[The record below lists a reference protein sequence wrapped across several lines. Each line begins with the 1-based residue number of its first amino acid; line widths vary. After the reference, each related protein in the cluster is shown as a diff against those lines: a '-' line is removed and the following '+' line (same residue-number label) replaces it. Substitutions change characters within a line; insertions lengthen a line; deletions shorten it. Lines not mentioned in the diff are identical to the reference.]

1 MVTVR
6 FLSENKNIGRNLY
19 AGFVVMNKA
28 NAQVGF
34 HQTIL
39 PIYLI
44 VMKFTLQFCFLCVLF
59 FLFPNHSKA
68 QLLNDPTTLK
78 LVQKGLDH
86 IYNYEYAE
94 ANVILNQVEKKYPN
108 HPVSYILDSF
118 VMYWQYLP
126 IKDNPVKSKE
136 YVSKLNQCLE
146 AITKKYG
153 KDSKDP
159 EAVFY
164 TIVARGYIAMMY
176 NYNGELMSA
185 AGEAKKAYNALIT
198 GLKLTER
205 NPEFYFTSGMY
216 NYYVELYPE
225 DHAMVKPL
233 MLFFKNGDKAL
244 GLKQI
249 DIATRQGVITKAE
262 ACFYL
267 SHIYLEHETNFPKAL
282 TYSQKLVNWYPEN
295 HIFNMVNTET
305 LLLTGRF
312 DEAAKGMEK
321 LKANTKGFYP
331 IAYNTFQGIIYE
343 KSNKNDSAAQ
353 RSYLAALKT
362 PHDDQYTREYYA
374 MSYAGLARIASRAGD
389 KSKAKDYYKKALEKA
404 EYRSIIK
411 EAKAYK

>member
-1 MVTVR
+1 MLRWDSTKP
-6 FLSENKNIGRNLY
+6 FTPL
-19 AGFVVMNKA
+19 
-28 NAQVGF
+28 
-34 HQTIL
+34 
-39 PIYLI
+39 YLI
-44 VMKFTLQFCFLCVLF
+44 IMKFTLRFILLILLF
-59 FLFPNHSKA
+59 FVPLKPSKA
-68 QLLNDPTTLK
+68 QLLNDAASLK
-78 LVQKGLDH
+78 LIQKGLDH

-126 IKDNPVKSKE
+126 IKDNPAKSKE
-136 YVSKLNQCLE
+136 YIAKLNQCLD

-153 KDSKDP
+153 KNSTDP

-185 AGEAKKAYNALIT
+185 AGEAKKAYNALTT
-198 GLKLTER
+198 GLKLTEK

-233 MLFFKNGDKAL
+233 MIFFKNGDKAL
-244 GLKQI
+244 GLKQV
-249 DIATRQGVITKAE
+249 DIATRQGVITRAE

-267 SHIYLEHETNFPKAL
+267 SHIYLEHETNFAKAQS
-282 TYSQKLVNWYPEN
+282 YSQKLVDWYPKN
-295 HIFNMVNTET
+295 QIFNMVNTEA

-312 DEAAKGMEK
+312 DQAEKGLNM

-331 IAYNTFQGIIYE
+331 VAYNTFQGIVYE
-343 KSNKNDSAAQ
+343 KSTKNDSAAQ
-353 RSYLAALKT
+353 KSYLAALRT

-374 MSYAGLARIASRAGD
+374 MSYAGLARIANRAGN
-389 KSKAKDYYKKALEKA
+389 KVKAKEYYKKALEKA
-404 EYRSIIK
+404 EYKSIVK
-411 EAKAYK
+411 EAKGYK

>member
-1 MVTVR
+1 MLRWDSTKP
-6 FLSENKNIGRNLY
+6 FIPLS
-19 AGFVVMNKA
+19 
-28 NAQVGF
+28 
-34 HQTIL
+34 
-39 PIYLI
+39 LI
-44 VMKFTLQFCFLCVLF
+44 VMKFTLRFILLTIF
-59 FLFPNHSKA
+59 FFVASKPADA
-68 QLLNDPTTLK
+68 QLLNDAASLK
-78 LVQKGLDH
+78 LIQKGLDH
-86 IYNYEYAE
+86 IYNYEYTE

-126 IKDNPVKSKE
+126 IKDNPTKSKE
-136 YVSKLNQCLE
+136 YIAKLNQCLD

-153 KDSKDP
+153 KNSTDP

-185 AGEAKKAYNALIT
+185 AGEAKKAYNALTT

-233 MLFFKNGDKAL
+233 MIFFKNGNKAL

-249 DIATRQGVITKAE
+249 DIATRHGVITRAE

-267 SHIYLEHETNFPKAL
+267 SHIYMEHETNFPKAL
-282 TYSQKLVNWYPEN
+282 TYSQKLADWYPKN
-295 HIFNMVNTET
+295 QIFNMVNTEA
-305 LLLTGRF
+305 LLLTGKYYQA
-312 DEAAKGMEK
+312 EKGMNM
-321 LKANTKGFYP
+321 LKANTRGFYP

-343 KSNKNDSAAQ
+343 KSAKNDSAAQ
-353 RSYLAALKT
+353 RSYLTALKT

-374 MSYAGLARIASRAGD
+374 MSYSGLARIANRAGN
-389 KSKAKDYYKKALEKA
+389 KAKAREYYKKALEKA
-404 EYRSIIK
+404 EYKSIVK
-411 EAKAYK
+411 EAKEFK

>member
-1 MVTVR
+1 
-6 FLSENKNIGRNLY
+6 
-19 AGFVVMNKA
+19 
-28 NAQVGF
+28 
-34 HQTIL
+34 
-39 PIYLI
+39 
-44 VMKFTLQFCFLCVLF
+44 
-59 FLFPNHSKA
+59 
-68 QLLNDPTTLK
+68 
-78 LVQKGLDH
+78 
-86 IYNYEYAE
+86 
-94 ANVILNQVEKKYPN
+94 
-108 HPVSYILDSF
+108 
-118 VMYWQYLP
+118 
-126 IKDNPVKSKE
+126 
-136 YVSKLNQCLE
+136 
-146 AITKKYG
+146 
-153 KDSKDP
+153 
-159 EAVFY
+159 
-164 TIVARGYIAMMY
+164 MMY

-282 TYSQKLVNWYPEN
+282 TYSQKLVSWYPQN

-305 LLLTGRF
+305 LLLTGHF
-312 DEAAKGMEK
+312 EEAAKGMEK

-331 IAYNTFQGIIYE
+331 IAYNTFQGIIHE
-343 KSNKNDSAAQ
+343 KSHKNDSAAQ
-353 RSYLAALKT
+353 KSYLAALKT

>member
-1 MVTVR
+1 MLRWDSTKP
-6 FLSENKNIGRNLY
+6 FTPL
-19 AGFVVMNKA
+19 
-28 NAQVGF
+28 
-34 HQTIL
+34 
-39 PIYLI
+39 YLI
-44 VMKFTLQFCFLCVLF
+44 VMKFTLRCILLFVLF
-59 FLFPNHSKA
+59 FISSKPSEA
-68 QLLNDPTTLK
+68 QLLNDAASLK
-78 LVQKGLDH
+78 LIQKGLDH

-94 ANVILNQVEKKYPN
+94 ANAILNQVEKKYPN

-126 IKDNPVKSKE
+126 IKDNPTKSKE
-136 YVSKLNQCLE
+136 YVAKLNQCLD

-153 KDSKDP
+153 KNSTDP

-185 AGEAKKAYNALIT
+185 AGEAKKAYNALTT
-198 GLKLTER
+198 GLKLTEK

-233 MLFFKNGDKAL
+233 MIFFKNGDKAL

-249 DIATRQGVITKAE
+249 DIATRQGVITRAE

-267 SHIYLEHETNFPKAL
+267 SHIYLEHETNFAKAQS
-282 TYSQKLVNWYPEN
+282 YSQKLVDWYPKN
-295 HIFNMVNTET
+295 QIFNMVNTEA
-305 LLLTGRF
+305 LLLTGKF
-312 DEAAKGMEK
+312 DQAEKGLHM

-331 IAYNTFQGIIYE
+331 VAYNTFQGIVYE
-343 KSNKNDSAAQ
+343 KDAKNDSAAQ
-353 RSYLAALKT
+353 KSYLAALRT

-374 MSYAGLARIASRAGD
+374 MSYAGLARIANRAGN
-389 KSKAKDYYKKALEKA
+389 KAKAKEYYKKALEKA
-404 EYRSIIK
+404 EYKSIVK
-411 EAKAYK
+411 EAKDFK